1 MAHTTEVYR
10 MDVMTAFGSY
20 TVGQAITDK
29 AEIAI
34 IRNGP
39 NMANV
44 TSWVQAVHVERPRK

>member
-29 AEIAI
+29 AEIEI